1 MNQKLF
7 FKNKSILITGGT
19 GSLGKELTSHFLK
32 NKYPLKKIIIFSR
45 DELKQSE
52 MKKFFFKKDPHNLLR
67 FFLGDI
73 RDKERLDFAFEK
85 VDIIIH
91 TAALKHVDASEYNPL
106 EFIKTNIIGAQNIID
121 CSLRNNV
128 QNVIA
133 LSTDKASS
141 PINLYGATKL
151 CSDKLFINSNNIRG
165 NKKIKFSVV
174 RYGNVMGSRGSVFH
188 SFVNQSRDGELLLTD
203 EKMTRFFI
211 NLEDAVIFVLRCLNK
226 MNRGEIFIPKMPSI
240 KIVNLIKAIYP
251 NARMKNIG
259 VRPGEKI
266 DELLISANESCNV
279 YEFSDHFIILSS
291 ISSIPIKQLKKFLK
305 KGKLVKTGFMYS
317 SNNSKFLSLRE
328 IKRLIP
334 IL

>member
-1 MNQKLF
+1 MKF
-7 FKNKSILITGGT
+7 IDNKSILITGGT
-19 GSLGKELTSHFLK
+19 GSFGQTFSEYLI
-32 NKYPLKKIIIFSR
+32 KKTNVRKVIIFSR
-45 DELKQSE
+45 DEMKQYL
-52 MKKFFFKKDPHNLLR
+52 MQKKFDSNRLR
-67 FFLGDI
+67 FLIGDV
-73 RDKERLDFAFEK
+73 RDYERLKLAFKNVDFVVHA
-85 VDIIIH
+85 
-91 TAALKHVDASEYNPL
+91 AALKQVPAAEYNPL
-106 EFIKTNIIGAQNIID
+106 EFIKTNVYG
-121 CSLRNNV
+121 SSNV
-128 QNVIA
+128 VQAAIESNVKKVLAI
-133 LSTDKASS
+133 STDKAVN
-141 PINLYGATKL
+141 PINLYGASKL
-151 CSDKLFINSNNIRG
+151 CSEKIFINANSMSALTTR
-165 NKKIKFSVV
+165 FSVV
-174 RYGNVMGSRGSVFH
+174 RYGNVINSRGSIVPMIK
-188 SFVNQSRDGELLLTD
+188 ELKDANINIVPLTN

-266 DELLISANESCNV
+266 DELLISADESCNV